1 MYSPTYAE
9 LKLSLQKEL
18 DLEDETFITAD
29 EFLNYFNSA
38 VDEVESAIHTIYEDY
53 FLTKANISL
62 VSGTATYDFPED
74 IYAQKI
80 RAILYNDSGSKKYF
94 VQRVK
99 KLEETMW
106 VENNDF
112 YKYLITNTSADGL
125 QIQFF
130 PTPSETSSTNMTIY
144 YLRNAK
150 RFEDSTDVCDIP
162 EFTHVI
168 VQYVRWK
175 CMSKEGHPGT
185 QEALADLERMK
196 ADMVT
201 TLEARVP
208 DEDNFVMMDQSF
220 YFDFDD
226 WRAGGYF

>member
-9 LKLSLQKEL
+9 LKSNLQKEL

-29 EFLNYFNSA
+29 EFLNYFNAA

-53 FLTKANISL
+53 FLTKTAISL
-62 VSGTATYDFPED
+62 VSGTAAYDLPTD

-80 RAILYNDSGSKKYF
+80 RGLLYNNGGDKRYF
-94 VQRVK
+94 VPRVK

-106 VENNDF
+106 VENEDN
-112 YKYLITNTSADGL
+112 YKYLITNTTADGL
-125 QIQFF
+125 KINLY
-130 PTPSETSSTNMTIY
+130 PTPQETNSNRMFLY

-150 RFEDSTDVCDIP
+150 RFVDTTDVCDIP

-185 QEALADLERMK
+185 QEAMQDLERMK

-201 TLEARVP
+201 TLEARIP
-208 DEDNFVMMDQSF
+208 DEDNFILMDNSF
-220 YFDFDD
+220 YMDFDD
-226 WRAGGYF
+226 WRAGGQF

>member
-9 LKLSLQKEL
+9 LKSSLQKEL

-29 EFLNYFNSA
+29 EFLNYFNAA

-62 VSGTATYDFPED
+62 VSGTATYDLPSD

-80 RAILYNDSGSKKYF
+80 RAILYNNNGTKKYF

-106 VENNDF
+106 MENEDF

-125 QIQFF
+125 KINLY
-130 PTPSETSSTNMTIY
+130 PTPSETNSTNMSIY

-150 RFEDSTDVCDIP
+150 RFADSTDECDIP

-175 CMSKEGHPGT
+175 CLSKEGHPST
-185 QEALADLERMK
+185 NEALADLERMK
-196 ADMVT
+196 ADMVM

-208 DEDNFVMMDQSF
+208 DEDNFVIMDQSF
-220 YFDFDD
+220 YLDFDD
-226 WRAGGYF
+226 WRSGGYF